1 MRPSG
6 RNSPFAG
13 REWVIAQAECVQWE
27 VRTSWFPR
35 HACVTGIAFIALTA
49 AAPKSSDESNDGDR
63 KSPFKVQSQTSPGS
77 TLSWMKHFNA
87 LRF

>member
-1 MRPSG
+1 
-6 RNSPFAG
+6 
-13 REWVIAQAECVQWE
+13 
-27 VRTSWFPR
+27 
-35 HACVTGIAFIALTA
+35 VTGIAFIALTA